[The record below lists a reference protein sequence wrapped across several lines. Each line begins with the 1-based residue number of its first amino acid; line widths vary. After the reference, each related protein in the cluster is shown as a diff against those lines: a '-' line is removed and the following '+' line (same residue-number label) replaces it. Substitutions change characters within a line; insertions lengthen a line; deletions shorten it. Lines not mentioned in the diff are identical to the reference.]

1 MRHPSPLI
9 VGGGPA
15 GSAAAIAL
23 ARAGVAACLIERLPT
38 PGDAIC
44 GGFLSWATLAR
55 LAALGVDPA
64 RLGGHRVDRLALF
77 VDGRER
83 EMALPARAMGVSRR
97 RLDTVMQQAARD
109 AGAQVRMG
117 CAVRA
122 LDDNSLVLSD
132 GESLPWASLFL
143 ATGKHD
149 LRGAARPH
157 DGDDPELGLRLRLDA
172 DPAIG
177 RLVGDRI
184 ELHLFPR
191 GYVGLVLQEDGSL
204 NACMAVRKSVL
215 AGVGGDPV
223 ALFRRL
229 ADRSPA
235 LADRLA
241 TMPAAPAIDAI
252 GHVPYGW
259 RARDTRPG
267 LFRLGDQAAVIPSLA
282 GEGIGIALASA
293 ESAVGHWLAEGRDGA
308 PLHQRAFA
316 RRAARPLMIAGWAK
330 QLGDHPRLA
339 RALAALPGA
348 AGIVTALTRIGPA

>member
-1 MRHPSPLI
+1 VRQPPPLI

-23 ARAGVAACLIERLPT
+23 ARAGVSACLIERLAT

-55 LAALGVDPA
+55 LEGLGIDPA
-64 RLGGHRVDRLALF
+64 ALGGHRVDRLALF
-77 VDGRER
+77 VEGRER
-83 EMALPARAMGVSRR
+83 EVALPARAMGVSRR
-97 RLDTVMQQAARD
+97 RLDKVMQQAARD
-109 AGAQVRMG
+109 VGAQVRTG

-122 LDDNSLVLSD
+122 VDDRSLVLAD
-132 GESLPWASLFL
+132 GDRLNWDSLFL

-157 DGDDPELGLRLRLDA
+157 AGDDPELGLRLRLDA
-172 DPAIG
+172 DPG
-177 RLVGDRI
+177 LDRLVGDRI
-184 ELHLFPR
+184 ELHLFAR

-215 AGVGGDPV
+215 AGVGGDPA

-229 ADRSPA
+229 ADRSNA
-235 LADRLA
+235 LADRFM
-241 TMPAAPAIDAI
+241 TMSVKPTIDAI

-293 ESAVGHWLAEGRDGA
+293 DSAVRHWLAAGRDGA
-308 PLHQRAFA
+308 ALHQRDFA
-316 RRAARPLMIAGWAK
+316 RRAARPLRIAAWAK
-330 QLGDHPRLA
+330 QLGDYPRIA
-339 RALAALPGA
+339 RALATLPGA
-348 AGIVTALTRIGPA
+348 AGIVAALTRIGPA